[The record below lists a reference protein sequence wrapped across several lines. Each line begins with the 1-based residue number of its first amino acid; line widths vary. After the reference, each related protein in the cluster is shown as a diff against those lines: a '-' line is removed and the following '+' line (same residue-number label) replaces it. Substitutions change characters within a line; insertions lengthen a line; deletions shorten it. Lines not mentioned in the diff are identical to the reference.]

1 MKTITD
7 TEIRQQ
13 GLGALVAA
21 LGEVNA
27 ERFIALLNREPFD
40 YTEWQK
46 KIFSELDIAS
56 ISKIAMNLRNSKN
69 T

>member
-1 MKTITD
+1 MTD
-7 TEIRQQ
+7 TEIKQQ

-27 ERFIALLNREPFD
+27 ERFIALLNREPFN

-46 KIFSELDIAS
+46 SLFTQLSVED
-56 ISKIAMNLRNSKN
+56 ISKLATKHRN
-69 T
+69 TQQEEL